1 VIFFILCIKKYII
14 QYLKEN
20 EDLKT
25 KNLELLRE
33 HVLLELELKALEEEE
48 KILQFEKSLVNDDM
62 NNYI

>member
-1 VIFFILCIKKYII
+1 MIFFILCIKKYII